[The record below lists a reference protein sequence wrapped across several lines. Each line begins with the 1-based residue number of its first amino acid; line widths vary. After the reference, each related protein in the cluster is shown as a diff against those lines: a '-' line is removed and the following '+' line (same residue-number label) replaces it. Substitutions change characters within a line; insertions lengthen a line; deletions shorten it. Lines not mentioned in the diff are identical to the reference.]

1 MVSVIQKIISGIIIV
16 AFVVC
21 ITVVAIRFEN
31 ALLLWWYIAPIIIT
45 LYNPEGKYD
54 DKRNKNENR

>member
-1 MVSVIQKIISGIIIV
+1 MVSVIQRIISGIIIV
-16 AFVVC
+16 VFVIC
-21 ITVVAIRFEN
+21 ITVVAIHFEK
-31 ALLLWWYIAPIIIT
+31 ASLLWWYIAPIIIA